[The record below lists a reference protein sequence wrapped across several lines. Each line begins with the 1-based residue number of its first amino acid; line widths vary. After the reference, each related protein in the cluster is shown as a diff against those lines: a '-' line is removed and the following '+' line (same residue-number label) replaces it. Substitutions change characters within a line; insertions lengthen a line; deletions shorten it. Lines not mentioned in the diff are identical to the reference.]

1 MVVKVYS
8 TPTCPY
14 CVMAKDFLKEHNI
27 EFQEINV
34 AEDEKGREE
43 MVSKS
48 GQLGVPV
55 IEINDK
61 IIIGFNQEAVK
72 KELKIE

>member
-1 MVVKVYS
+1 MAVKVYS
-8 TPTCPY
+8 TPVCPY
-14 CVMAKDFLKEHNI
+14 CVMAKEFLKEHNI

-34 AEDEKGREE
+34 AEDEKGRNE
-43 MVSKS
+43 MVAKS

-61 IIIGFNQEAVK
+61 IIIGFNKEAIK
-72 KELKIE
+72 KELNLK

>member
-1 MVVKVYS
+1 
-8 TPTCPY
+8 
-14 CVMAKDFLKEHNI
+14 MAKDFLKEHNI